1 MRTKKIKAMKTLKV
15 IVTVFLAA
23 IAISS
28 CTKEP
33 SASFTVSSKLVS
45 TNENVKFT
53 NTSTDADH
61 YQWEFGDGLT
71 SSDANPTHAYSKEGT
86 FTVKLTA
93 FSANNKKSST
103 YTETITVADTKAT
116 ITVKDIDTYETI
128 DGITATLYK
137 SFEDWDNET
146 NPVAQAVTN
155 SDGVVTFTGLEATT
169 YYVDLYDG
177 YYSNSFGYDDESKI
191 KIGPLQAHQNN
202 EYTLYVEASSK
213 KNK

>member
-1 MRTKKIKAMKTLKV
+1 MKTLKTLTV
-15 IVTVFLAA
+15 LFLTAVT
-23 IAISS
+23 ISS

-33 SASFTVSSKLVS
+33 GASFTMSSKLVS
-45 TNENVKFT
+45 TNETVKFT

-71 SSDANPTHAYSKEGT
+71 STEVNPTHTYTKEGT

-93 FSANNKKSST
+93 YSANNKKSNS

-137 SFEDWDNET
+137 TFEDWDNET
-146 NPVAQAVTN
+146 NPVAQAETN
-155 SDGVVTFTGLEATT
+155 SEGVVTFKGLEPTT
-169 YYVDLYDG
+169 YYVYLDDG
-177 YYSNSFGYDDESKI
+177 YYDNTFGYEDESKI
-191 KIGPLQAHQNN
+191 KIGPLQAHKNN
-202 EYTLYVEASSK
+202 EYILYVEHTESK
-213 KNK
+213 